1 MHLNWLGQT
10 CVKLQTKN
18 LDEDVVIS
26 IDAYRPKNGD
36 FPRNMAPQIA
46 LFSRGKDDGVTMAQN
61 TFIIDTL
68 GELEIKGVMVYAIP
82 GPDGNIIFK
91 INAEGMNIVHLGK
104 ITKKIENGDLEK
116 LSGPD
121 ILFIPVGGKGEYL
134 DAEAAANLVTTLEPR
149 LVVPMGYHCDT
160 DPKVGTLE
168 EFIKEMGL
176 KPETSEKKV
185 IIKKKDLP
193 QEETKII
200 VLEKNY

>member
-18 LDEDVVIS
+18 QDEDVVI
-26 IDAYRPKNGD
+26 ILDAYRPKEGD
-36 FPRNMAPQIA
+36 FPRNLAPQIA
-46 LFSRGKDDGVTMAQN
+46 LFSHGAEDIVTMAQN
-61 TFIIDTL
+61 TFMVDTL
-68 GELEIKGVMVYAIP
+68 GEMEIKGVMIYAMP
-82 GPDGNIIFK
+82 GSDGNIMFK

-116 LSGPD
+116 LSGAD
-121 ILFIPVGGKGEYL
+121 ILFIPVGGHGEYL
-134 DAEAAANLVTTLEPR
+134 NAETAAELVTTLEPR
-149 LVVPMGYHCDT
+149 VVIPIGYQCDT
-160 DPKVGTLE
+160 DPKVGTLS

-176 KPETSEKKV
+176 KPETAEKKIV
-185 IIKKKDLP
+185 IKKKDLP